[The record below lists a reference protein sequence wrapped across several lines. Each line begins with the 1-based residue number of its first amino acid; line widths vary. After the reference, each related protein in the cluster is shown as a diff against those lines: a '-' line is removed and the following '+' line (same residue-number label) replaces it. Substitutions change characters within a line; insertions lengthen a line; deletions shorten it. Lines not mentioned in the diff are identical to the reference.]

1 MQRRTRTFNRGD
13 AVMNWII
20 VCVKDANLCWS
31 NSWGWCSETYDTFTQ
46 EERETL
52 DLPIDGQW
60 WAVSWS
66 IA

>member
-1 MQRRTRTFNRGD
+1 
-13 AVMNWII
+13 MNWII